1 MKKILGILFFG
12 LLLSINVYADDQ
24 YSETNRKKSNIKL
37 SCKIDIIYKY
47 ANQDGLH
54 ASKYDT
60 SDLPKIINNPDL
72 PGIIIETNLNS
83 RPVWINKVAAKA
95 EDNWREKLQITRFEQ
110 ANEKD
115 FVVIRNYT
123 IDYTKKGENNQDYH
137 LWIETSMHQHKNK
150 FKDENSKTINV
161 LEVGNEDI
169 YNYLIDNRFFEPISS
184 SDGGCNKIELEDFAN
199 EEKRIFEEI
208 KIAEK
213 KKKKQ
218 KDLISKKKETLKKE
232 RIAEGKFELNCKN
245 GAFVNPSTGEVISTF
260 TDEMNYLIN
269 VNDYTYQ
276 NLNSKNN
283 KIHQFMNG
291 GVFLLFYRFDSTT
304 VQFASYNKNAGI
316 LAFITH
322 TSMNELSKY
331 KEIKSQ
337 FDEINKRIP
346 NYKAEIGL
354 DGEEIYN
361 VSTELGNKE
370 FNENSD
376 PSSVEFLE
384 FAKLDILVN
393 YLQTLDIKAAKYEC
407 NKIPALN

>member
-1 MKKILGILFFG
+1 
-12 LLLSINVYADDQ
+12 
-24 YSETNRKKSNIKL
+24 
-37 SCKIDIIYKY
+37 
-47 ANQDGLH
+47 
-54 ASKYDT
+54 
-60 SDLPKIINNPDL
+60 
-72 PGIIIETNLNS
+72 
-83 RPVWINKVAAKA
+83 
-95 EDNWREKLQITRFEQ
+95 
-110 ANEKD
+110 
-115 FVVIRNYT
+115 
-123 IDYTKKGENNQDYH
+123 
-137 LWIETSMHQHKNK
+137 
-150 FKDENSKTINV
+150 
-161 LEVGNEDI
+161 
-169 YNYLIDNRFFEPISS
+169 
-184 SDGGCNKIELEDFAN
+184 
-199 EEKRIFEEI
+199 
-208 KIAEK
+208 
-213 KKKKQ
+213 
-218 KDLISKKKETLKKE
+218 
-232 RIAEGKFELNCKN
+232 
-245 GAFVNPSTGEVISTF
+245 
-260 TDEMNYLIN
+260 
-269 VNDYTYQ
+269 
-276 NLNSKNN
+276 
-283 KIHQFMNG
+283 MNG

-384 FAKLDILVN
+384 FPKLDILVN